1 MRIKSKMIHNRIRVN
16 YKICDSLGIPAEWVD
31 LVDIFRHH
39 LSMSSPD
46 RVFWAIQSQE
56 YTTQMWEYI
65 AWVLTSDRYKEGLR
79 RVTEFHGPRLKYN
92 YLVHNPT
99 YGQIQNHLQDL
110 EFITENEAYRRY
122 IIEESKKDCCDS
134 FIKFKATSENIQ
146 PRESNVSLE
155 NKGFFERL
163 FEYFSKN

>member
-1 MRIKSKMIHNRIRVN
+1 MKFSKNEKLEINNFKDKELLKNIINSRLEEIVELLFFDCPLLKN
-16 YKICDSLGIPAEWVD
+16 NIFNND
-31 LVDIFRHH
+31 LRLFFMGNGSKVLNENM
-39 LSMSSPD
+39 LS
-46 RVFWAIQSQE
+46 FG
-56 YTTQMWEYI
+56 
-65 AWVLTSDRYKEGLR
+65 SD
-79 RVTEFHGPRLKYN
+79 FN
-92 YLVHNPT
+92 
-99 YGQIQNHLQDL
+99 
-110 EFITENEAYRRY
+110 FISEMT